1 MVAGSLPTTAPAAG
15 ENQGDA
21 GRQKTHKPTTPE
33 TPFLVTTRAG
43 CAGGVHDE
51 KIPPD
56 RGKQRTV
63 ASLRRLLWVP
73 PDRMP
78 TPRRRISRQAR
89 LRRTI
94 LVTTTILLATAS
106 GVVYYSIKGSRPV
119 TGGPADMQ
127 PARTRPVPR
136 TSTPP
141 SLSRLGIRV
150 SAPRWT
156 ALATLNGP
164 VDAYSSPAA
173 VGPSQ
178 LLAPTWGAPMTLP
191 VMARRAH
198 WLKVR
203 VVALPRGQTAWIPSA
218 QVTLTWTQYYLIVD
232 LNEKHLLLFRDGN
245 LALYVPVGVG
255 APQTPTPVG
264 RYFVRF
270 FTRSPNPAYGP
281 FVIVTSCLASTDTA
295 WEEEG
300 TPVITLNG
308 PFESSALTAS
318 HGAAVSQGSV
328 LLSDSDLQRLRP
340 VPAGTPIDILAQLSP
355 GPSRRPPTTQR

>member
-1 MVAGSLPTTAPAAG
+1 MVGGSPPTTAPAAG

-33 TPFLVTTRAG
+33 TPFFVITRAG

-56 RGKQRTV
+56 EGGNVKLPRSDVYCGF
-63 ASLRRLLWVP
+63 P

-94 LVTTTILLATAS
+94 LVTTTILLATAF
-106 GVVYYSIKGSRPV
+106 GVAYYSIQGSRPV
-119 TGGPADMQ
+119 TGGPAERQ
-127 PARTRPVPR
+127 SARTRPVPR

-164 VDAYSSPAA
+164 VDAYSRPAA

-178 LLAPTWGAPMTLP
+178 LLAPTWGSPMTLP
-191 VMARRAH
+191 VIGRRAH

-203 VVALPRGQTAWIPSA
+203 VVGLPSGQTAWIPGA
-218 QVTLTWTQYYLIVD
+218 QVTLTRTPYYLIVD
-232 LNEKHLLLFRDGN
+232 LNEKHLLLFRDGT
-245 LALYVPVGVG
+245 LALYIPVGVG
-255 APQTPTPVG
+255 APRTPTPVG

-281 FVIVTSCLASTDTA
+281 FVMVTSCLASTDTA
-295 WEEEG
+295 WEEDG

-308 PFESSALTAS
+308 PFESSALTPS

-328 LLSDSDLQRLRP
+328 LLSDGDLQRLRP
-340 VPAGTPIDILAQLSP
+340 VPAGTPIDILAKLSP
-355 GPSRRPPTTQR
+355 GPSRPGAGS